1 MSPVL
6 QLVIEL
12 LVILVMIAWR
22 MIIWVSSCLDPSG
35 ASGSMTQESVANRTA
50 HSSRDVMTDTSCNRH
65 DCQALNSILNLSR
78 ESNSLLKVWV
88 SMRRNHSSDLREA
101 DIDFE
106 ARDEESLVSWVN
118 VITFLKDIKM
128 IGKAYSC
135 LFSFWKS
142 EKRTENWDIK
152 DE

>member
-12 LVILVMIAWR
+12 LVILLMIAWR

-35 ASGSMTQESVANRTA
+35 ASGSMTQESVA

-118 VITFLKDIKM
+118 VITFL
-128 IGKAYSC
+128 
-135 LFSFWKS
+135 
-142 EKRTENWDIK
+142 
-152 DE
+152 

>member
-1 MSPVL
+1 
-6 QLVIEL
+6 
-12 LVILVMIAWR
+12 
-22 MIIWVSSCLDPSG
+22 
-35 ASGSMTQESVANRTA
+35 
-50 HSSRDVMTDTSCNRH
+50 MTDTSCNRH

-106 ARDEESLVSWVN
+106 ARDEESLVSWFN
-118 VITFLKDIKM
+118 VITFLKDIKI

-135 LFSFWKS
+135 FFSF
-142 EKRTENWDIK
+142 
-152 DE
+152 